1 MMKLMPLKKVKSSE
15 KMTKKVLSQI
25 ERTKMIHLRVCYKI
39 WSGSQ
44 SQTNKTRRNFVSKL
58 KSLKTICLPTCSRY
72 STNLKA
78 ILLVVKSRTRSSRTK
93 LSRSVLWTK
102 QSILWKA
109 SSKIKF
115 HKLRRKSLDKWTRQW
130 SAKFNFLNRF
140 ACS

>member
-1 MMKLMPLKKVKSSE
+1 MRWRSMKCTLIIKNTSIMTPLNKIRILHFRSRRQMMKMMPLKKVKSSE

-25 ERTKMIHLRVCYKI
+25 KRTKMIRLRVCYKI

-72 STNLKA
+72 STNSKA

-93 LSRSVLWTK
+93 LSRSVL
-102 QSILWKA
+102 
-109 SSKIKF
+109 
-115 HKLRRKSLDKWTRQW
+115 
-130 SAKFNFLNRF
+130 
-140 ACS
+140 